1 MYTRDEVLNSIIPYR
16 LEAVTIANLVA
27 RLRNEWGTPKS
38 MKVYFD
44 DRLQFTGNSNALTN
58 PVLEAGLIHCR
69 ALLDF
74 LGLKVDSKDPT
85 KLTNRDPKQT
95 KPDDWVIE
103 RFTNAAGPLPMVT
116 PSFAVSRYTGPASE
130 AEAALAGVLH
140 TTNKGLAH
148 LTSGLIKSAT
158 EISKFEIASRGVPAL
173 VVSHL
178 YTPLGLPAP
187 NLNVVAVPR

>member
-1 MYTRDEVLNSIIPYR
+1 MFTRDEVLNSIIPYR

-27 RLRNEWGTPKS
+27 GLRNEWCAPKS

-44 DRLQFTGNSNALTN
+44 DRLQFTGSSNTLTN

-95 KPDDWVIE
+95 RPDDWVIE
-103 RFTNAAGPLPMVT
+103 KFTNADGPLPMVT
-116 PSFAVSRYTGPASE
+116 PLLAVSQYACPASE

-148 LTSGLIKSAT
+148 LTSGLIQSAI
-158 EISKFEIASRGVPAL
+158 EIFKLEIASRGIPAL

-187 NLNVVAVPR
+187 NFNCVEIQR